1 MSLISVSPSLSHVSP
16 IFAVSVRRISLAFPV
31 RTVLAERAC
40 PECEGHAHLRTSA
53 VESGYMAKTVLN
65 TGYEPKEFD
74 KTTSVNGD
82 TTLID
87 DPDLD
92 NISDFSRVTQ
102 ESTGLT
108 SITTMCGLISVLQV
122 SRGDFDLSN
131 ERRLRETMRRQRE
144 RKEKVL

>member
-1 MSLISVSPSLSHVSP
+1 MCMSLISVSPSLSHVSP

-31 RTVLAERAC
+31 RTVLADLTC
-40 PECEGHAHLRTSA
+40 PESARDAHLSTSA
-53 VESGYMAKTVLN
+53 VESGYLAKSVLD

-92 NISDFSRVTQ
+92 NISEFSRVTRRYWINQ
-102 ESTGLT
+102 YNHDVWT
-108 SITTMCGLISVLQV
+108 
-122 SRGDFDLSN
+122 DLCFASFSW
-131 ERRLRETMRRQRE
+131 
-144 RKEKVL
+144 